1 MTTMIDLVTMI
12 DLDMTISDNL
22 VTLMT
27 VLDWMMM
34 MIWDL
39 DLMTMIDDHGM
50 TMIGLDRTM
59 SLMIQ

>member
-1 MTTMIDLVTMI
+1 MTTMTDLVTMI

-22 VTLMT
+22 VTIMT

-39 DLMTMIDDHGM
+39 DLMTMIDDHDM
-50 TMIGLDRTM
+50 TMIGHDRTM

>member
-1 MTTMIDLVTMI
+1 MTTMTDLVTMI

-39 DLMTMIDDHGM
+39 DLMTMIDDHDM

>member
-1 MTTMIDLVTMI
+1 MTTMTDLVTMI
-12 DLDMTISDNL
+12 DLDMTISDSL

-50 TMIGLDRTM
+50 TMIGLDSTM

>member
-1 MTTMIDLVTMI
+1 MTTMTDLVTMI

-27 VLDWMMM
+27 VLDWMM
-34 MIWDL
+34 IWDL
-39 DLMTMIDDHGM
+39 DLMTMIDDHDM

>member
-1 MTTMIDLVTMI
+1 MTTMTDLVTMI

-22 VTLMT
+22 VTIMT

-39 DLMTMIDDHGM
+39 DLMTMIDDHDM

>member
-1 MTTMIDLVTMI
+1 MTTMTDLVTMI
-12 DLDMTISDNL
+12 DLDMTIGDNL

-39 DLMTMIDDHGM
+39 DLMTMIDDHDM

>member
-1 MTTMIDLVTMI
+1 MTDLVTMI

-39 DLMTMIDDHGM
+39 DLMTMIDDHDM

>member
-1 MTTMIDLVTMI
+1 MTMTDLVTMM

-39 DLMTMIDDHGM
+39 DLMTMIDDHDM

>member
-1 MTTMIDLVTMI
+1 MTTMTDLVTMI

-39 DLMTMIDDHGM
+39 DLMTMIYDHDM

>member
-1 MTTMIDLVTMI
+1 MTTMTDLVTMI

-22 VTLMT
+22 VTIMT
-27 VLDWMMM
+27 DLDWMMM

-39 DLMTMIDDHGM
+39 DLMTMIDDHDM

>member
-1 MTTMIDLVTMI
+1 MTMTDLVTMM

-22 VTLMT
+22 VTIMT
-27 VLDWMMM
+27 VLDWM

-39 DLMTMIDDHGM
+39 DLMTMIDDHDM

>member
-1 MTTMIDLVTMI
+1 MTMTDLVTMM

-22 VTLMT
+22 VTIMT

-39 DLMTMIDDHGM
+39 DLMTMIDDHDM

>member
-39 DLMTMIDDHGM
+39 DLMTMIDDHDM